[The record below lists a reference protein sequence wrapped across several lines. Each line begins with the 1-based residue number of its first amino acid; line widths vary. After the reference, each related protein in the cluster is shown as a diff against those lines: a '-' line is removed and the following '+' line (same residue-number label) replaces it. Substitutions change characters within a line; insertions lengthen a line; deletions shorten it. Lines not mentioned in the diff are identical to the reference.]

1 MPGLRPRR
9 AGNAL
14 VLTRTPVSPS
24 APDNGVG
31 APIDSFAA
39 KWLAFP
45 CRRFVPGLAADS
57 AWLGA
62 SAVRYAFTLVDW
74 LHLLLPA
81 SRRTV
86 TGIPGALAKGRGE
99 NGPKFAENQ
108 RFVKHQLT
116 FL

>member
-57 AWLGA
+57 ARLGA
-62 SAVRYAFTLVDW
+62 SAVRYSFTVGLAPPPPPG
-74 LHLLLPA
+74 LPA
-81 SRRTV
+81 HCHRN
-86 TGIPGALAKGRGE
+86 P
-99 NGPKFAENQ
+99 
-108 RFVKHQLT
+108 
-116 FL
+116 